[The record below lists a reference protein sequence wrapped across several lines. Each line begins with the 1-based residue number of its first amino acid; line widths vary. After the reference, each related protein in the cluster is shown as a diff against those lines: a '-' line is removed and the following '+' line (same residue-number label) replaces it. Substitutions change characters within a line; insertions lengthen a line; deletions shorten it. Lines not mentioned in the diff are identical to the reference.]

1 MKLSIIDA
9 LVNDGDLN
17 TNQLIQIEKILAKII
32 DKGGVTVVCTD
43 TAFITSYNCNKRGLT
58 K

>member
-1 MKLSIIDA
+1 MNLFIFETIIGGNKLDKA
-9 LVNDGDLN
+9 
-17 TNQLIQIEKILAKII
+17 QLIRTLKILSKII

-43 TAFITSYNCNKRGLT
+43 TLITSYNCNKKRKLT